1 MNLFLSLLA
10 AASISGLLM
19 QLLYVIIVIAI
30 IACVIW
36 IVNTYITP
44 IPQPILMIIGVIIII
59 LSAVYLLR
67 GFGM

>member
-36 IVNTYITP
+36 IVNAYITP